1 MTVPASMSPLETV
14 TVDDMLLKVAI
25 GDRAAFRALYA
36 KAGPKLYAI
45 CLRMMRTKDQADD
58 VYQEAFV
65 KVWERSWQFDPA
77 RGEGLA
83 WLATVTRHCALDR
96 LRRVPKNHV
105 TIDDTVT
112 HEIDMATSV
121 EMPADLADGRGLR
134 RCLDALR
141 EDHRNAVVLAYVNG
155 LTHEELAAR
164 LGRPLGTI
172 KSWVKRGLEQ
182 LKDCMGS

>member
-1 MTVPASMSPLETV
+1 MSVAHPV
-14 TVDDMLLKVAI
+14 SIDDMLVLAAA

-58 VYQEAFV
+58 VFQEAFV

-77 RGEGLA
+77 KGEGLA

-96 LRRVPKNHV
+96 MRRTPKNHV
-105 TIDDTVT
+105 GIDDGVA
-112 HEIDMATSV
+112 HEIDSNTASFQPDHL
-121 EMPADLADGRGLR
+121 EARGLHL
-134 RCLDALR
+134 CLDQLR
-141 EDHRNAVVLAYVNG
+141 EEHRHAVVLAYVHG
-155 LTHEELAAR
+155 LTHEELAER
-164 LGRPLGTI
+164 MEKPLGTI

-182 LKDCMGS
+182 LKECMDK

>member
-1 MTVPASMSPLETV
+1 MSLLENVPVNDL
-14 TVDDMLLKVAI
+14 LLKVAN

-45 CLRMMRTKDQADD
+45 CLRMMRTRDQADD
-58 VYQEAFV
+58 VYQETFV

-77 RGEGLA
+77 KGEGLA

-105 TIDDTVT
+105 TIDDVVT
-112 HEIDMATSV
+112 HEIDMATSF
-121 EMPADLADGRGLR
+121 EMHAGLADSRGLR
-134 RCLDALR
+134 RCLGALR
-141 EDHRNAVVLAYVNG
+141 DDHRNAVVLAYVNG
-155 LTHEELAAR
+155 LTHEELAER

-182 LKDCMGS
+182 LKDCMQS

>member
-1 MTVPASMSPLETV
+1 MSLPGPV
-14 TVDDMLLKVAI
+14 TINDMLQMAAQ

-45 CLRMMRTKDQADD
+45 CLRMMRSRDQADD
-58 VYQEAFV
+58 VFQEAMV

-77 RGEGLA
+77 KGDGMA

-96 LRRVPKNHV
+96 MRRTPKNHV
-105 TIDDTVT
+105 TLDDSVT
-112 HEIDMATSV
+112 REIEIATAV
-121 EMPADLADGRGLR
+121 EMPADLADASGLM
-134 RCLDALR
+134 RCLDGLR

-155 LTHEELAAR
+155 LTHEELAER

-182 LKDCMGS
+182 LKDCMES

>member
-1 MTVPASMSPLETV
+1 MSLPAPV
-14 TVDDMLLKVAI
+14 TINDMLQRIAQ
-25 GDRAAFRALYA
+25 GDRAAFRVLYA

-45 CLRMMRTKDQADD
+45 CLRMLRARDQADD
-58 VYQEAFV
+58 VFQEAFV

-77 RGEGLA
+77 KGDGMA
-83 WLATVTRHCALDR
+83 WLATVTRHCVLDR
-96 LRRVPKNHV
+96 MRRTPKNHV
-105 TIDDTVT
+105 DMDDAVIR
-112 HEIDMATSV
+112 EVDIATAA
-121 EMPADLADGRGLR
+121 EMPADLADARGLR
-134 RCLDALR
+134 HCLDGLR

-155 LTHEELAAR
+155 LTHEELALR

>member
-1 MTVPASMSPLETV
+1 MSSLETV
-14 TVDDMLLKVAI
+14 PVNDLLLKVAI

-77 RGEGLA
+77 KGEAMA
-83 WLATVTRHCALDR
+83 WMGTVTRHCALDR
-96 LRRVPKNHV
+96 LRRAPKNHV
-105 TIDDTVT
+105 TIDDNVT
-112 HEIDMATSV
+112 HEIDMAASV
-121 EMPADLADGRGLR
+121 EMPADLADGRGLK
-134 RCLDALR
+134 RCLGALR

-155 LTHEELAAR
+155 LTHEELAEH

>member
-1 MTVPASMSPLETV
+1 MNAPGS
-14 TVDDMLLKVAI
+14 VDINDMLLQVAL
-25 GDRAAFRALYA
+25 GDRQAFRVLYA
-36 KAGPKLYAI
+36 KAGPRLYAI
-45 CLRMMRTKDQADD
+45 CLRMMRTRDQADD

-77 RGEGLA
+77 KGDGLA

-105 TIDDTVT
+105 AIDEAVSF
-112 HEIDMATSV
+112 EIDA
-121 EMPADLADGRGLR
+121 LALTDQAEPEDTRGLH
-134 RCLDALR
+134 RCLSLLR
-141 EDHRNAVVLAYVNG
+141 EDYRTAVVLAYVNG
-155 LTHEELAAR
+155 LTHEELATR

-182 LKDCMGS
+182 LKDCMG